1 MAVLLVYLTEE
12 DLNTFVNK
20 HQHGSYDVNCI
31 RSIPLTTLLYF
42 LFACYSRNAGIM
54 SAFDVVRPQLIAE
67 TKENF
72 VSEESTGDQTT
83 RKKDDEMK
91 YVL

>member
-12 DLNTFVNK
+12 DLNSFVNK
-20 HQHGSYDVNCI
+20 HQHGGYDVNCI
-31 RSIPLTTLLYF
+31 KSIQLTTLLYF
-42 LFACYSRNAGIM
+42 LFACYSGNAGM
-54 SAFDVVRPQLIAE
+54 MNAFNVVRPQLIAE

>member
-1 MAVLLVYLTEE
+1 MM
-12 DLNTFVNK
+12 N
-20 HQHGSYDVNCI
+20 
-31 RSIPLTTLLYF
+31 
-42 LFACYSRNAGIM
+42 
-54 SAFDVVRPQLIAE
+54 AFDVVRPQLIAG

-72 VSEESTGDQTT
+72 VSEESAGDQTT